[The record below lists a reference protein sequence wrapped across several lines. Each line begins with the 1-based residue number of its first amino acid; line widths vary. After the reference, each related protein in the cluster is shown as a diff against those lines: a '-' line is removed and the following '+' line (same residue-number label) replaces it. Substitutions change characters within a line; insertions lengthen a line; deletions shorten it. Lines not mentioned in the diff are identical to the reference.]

1 MIFTTSKSP
10 ICFRV
15 DFNSNWFWFS
25 ISLLLYLLFPC
36 FFLHDNDSI
45 VLWLVIWLVIFSL
58 VVYYSRKYV
67 GSNNISCWTEVQR
80 YYYDPRHHS
89 YPPPLSIRVKL
100 VFISKA
106 CPYFFLKHVVQ
117 FIVQVNHSAKDI
129 NGTCVLMAYD
139 TFISKKCNIYKH
151 DHHPQNLLSPFV
163 LHICAFYSSF
173 SSWSLSKTE
182 RAILMHQLSNVCSRM
197 ENVMKHLSLL
207 LPLLLHIVLFS
218 PLMPSGLTVMSPIDG
233 KTLGHRTM

>member
-1 MIFTTSKSP
+1 MRLEGGSSTGWNMSLHPTTLYIEPTIVCQPGVGVGFEIIFTTSKSP

-36 FFLHDNDSI
+36 FFLHDSI

-58 VVYYSRKYV
+58 VVYYSRNYV

-117 FIVQVNHSAKDI
+117 FIVQVNHSA
-129 NGTCVLMAYD
+129 
-139 TFISKKCNIYKH
+139 
-151 DHHPQNLLSPFV
+151 
-163 LHICAFYSSF
+163 
-173 SSWSLSKTE
+173 
-182 RAILMHQLSNVCSRM
+182 
-197 ENVMKHLSLL
+197 
-207 LPLLLHIVLFS
+207 
-218 PLMPSGLTVMSPIDG
+218 
-233 KTLGHRTM
+233 

>member
-1 MIFTTSKSP
+1 MSLHPTTLYIEPTIVVGRSCRESAAAAEQEPRVGFEIIFTTSKSP

-36 FFLHDNDSI
+36 FFLHDKDSI

-58 VVYYSRKYV
+58 VVYYSRNYV

-106 CPYFFLKHVVQ
+106 CPYFIFLKHVVQ
-117 FIVQVNHSAKDI
+117 FIVQVNHSA
-129 NGTCVLMAYD
+129 
-139 TFISKKCNIYKH
+139 
-151 DHHPQNLLSPFV
+151 
-163 LHICAFYSSF
+163 
-173 SSWSLSKTE
+173 
-182 RAILMHQLSNVCSRM
+182 
-197 ENVMKHLSLL
+197 
-207 LPLLLHIVLFS
+207 
-218 PLMPSGLTVMSPIDG
+218 
-233 KTLGHRTM
+233 